1 MLRPLRIWG
10 TELADELVVDLVG
23 MLRGAGFDSTA
34 AKLAEALTWGTSSP
48 PLTSLDAECLFRVL
62 GDPPAE
68 LVQLRALLLMSL
80 RDPPGTVLRCVEC
93 DCLSETAPG
102 WVAVIVDDPDGV
114 EPSGIATYCP
124 PCAARLLEYSPRG
137 GVYT

>member
-10 TELADELVVDLVG
+10 TDVADELVVDLVG
-23 MLRGAGFDSTA
+23 MLRSAGFDSTA
-34 AKLAEALTWGTSSP
+34 AKLSHALRWGTSSP
-48 PLTSLDAECLFRVL
+48 PLTSLDAECLYRVL
-62 GDPPAE
+62 GDPAAE

-80 RDPPGTVLRCVEC
+80 RDPPGNVLRCVEC

-102 WVAVIVDDPDGV
+102 WVAVIVEDPDGV
-114 EPSGIATYCP
+114 EPAGIASYCP

>member
-10 TELADELVVDLVG
+10 TDVADELVVDLVG

-34 AKLAEALTWGTSSP
+34 AKLADALTWGRSSP
-48 PLTSLDAECLFRVL
+48 SLTSLDAECLFRVL
-62 GDPPAE
+62 GDPPAALLE
-68 LVQLRALLLMSL
+68 LRALLLMSL

-93 DCLSETAPG
+93 ECQSGTAPG
-102 WVAVIVDDPDGV
+102 WVAVIVEDPDGV

>member
-10 TELADELVVDLVG
+10 TDVADELVIDLVG
-23 MLRGAGFDSTA
+23 VLRGAGFDSTA
-34 AKLAEALTWGTSSP
+34 AKLADALTRGASSP
-48 PLTSLDAECLFRVL
+48 SLTPLDAECLFRVL

-68 LVQLRALLLMSL
+68 LVQLRAMLLMTL
-80 RDPPGTVLRCVEC
+80 RDPRGTVLGCVEC
-93 DCLSETAPG
+93 ECQSETAPG

-114 EPSGIATYCP
+114 EPPGLATYCP